1 MFELYN
7 DFSAH
12 AHKEHEIEV
21 AYCRFSSFVKGELIL
36 NLLDDYRLGY
46 LNLRYLNPHQQ

>member
-21 AYCRFSSFVKGELIL
+21 AYCRFSSFVKGGLIL
-36 NLLDDYRLGY
+36 SLSGDHRLGY
-46 LNLRYLNPHQQ
+46 LNLCYLNPHQQ

>member
-21 AYCRFSSFVKGELIL
+21 AYCRFSSFVKEELIL
-36 NLLDDYRLGY
+36 TLSADHRLG
-46 LNLRYLNPHQQ
+46 YLNPHQQ

>member
-7 DFSAH
+7 DFSVH
-12 AHKEHEIEV
+12 VHKEHEIEV
-21 AYCRFSSFVKGELIL
+21 ADCHFSSFVKEELIL
-36 NLLDDYRLGY
+36 TLSDDHRLGY